1 MATMYRAFLDA
12 EDGVFFDEEQSEVY
26 DKAHFEDILR
36 YADRDGCRFTMDCD
50 NNLVEAVPKDGYDPA
65 EALSS
70 EEYGLG
76 EDVAEQIES
85 GEMDEC
91 EIAELEEECGLWD
104 DEDKFELV
112 TIASFLGSAYDYLL
126 AKAKETFSMGDIV
139 SVYDIDG
146 LVGEDNVDVFLEQ
159 EEYEKIAML
168 STGRRLDTGNDE
180 DEDGDDA
187 EEDGEENGS
196 GA

>member
-12 EDGVFFDEEQSEVY
+12 EDGVFLDEEQSEVY
-26 DKAHFEDILR
+26 DYAHFECLLR

-65 EALSS
+65 EVLSD
-70 EEYGLG
+70 EEYGLD
-76 EDVAEQIES
+76 EDVLKQIES
-85 GEMDEC
+85 GEIDEC
-91 EIAELEEECGLWD
+91 ELAEIEQEFGLWD
-104 DEDKFELV
+104 DEEKFDLV

-126 AKAKETFSMGDIV
+126 AKAKETFSMGDSV
-139 SVYDIDG
+139 SVYDIKG

-168 STGRRLDTGNDE
+168 STGNRLADE
-180 DEDGDDA
+180 
-187 EEDGEENGS
+187 
-196 GA
+196 